1 MVNTPATRGTA
12 RETASLVLQSLVS
25 RISKAV
31 TRPAEHPMLRPTV
44 FVAVRRGETVTYQD
58 VVARRV

>member
-1 MVNTPATRGTA
+1 MVNTTVRGTA
-12 RETASLVLQSLVS
+12 RETASLVLQSLVNT
-25 RISKAV
+25 ISDAV

-44 FVAVRRGETVTYQD
+44 FVAVKRGETVTYKD